1 MSGGC
6 KGICS
11 VSVEEGGRRMPP
23 ISLSAPGT
31 IDSLL
36 AAGRGGYTIAGTR
49 NTCGGDTRNTQLLV
63 REIHAVVT
71 QAVGMQTVSGSCFCS
86 AKMWAI

>member
-1 MSGGC
+1 
-6 KGICS
+6 
-11 VSVEEGGRRMPP
+11 MPP